1 MADLGKEIGWDDAIE
16 NEGTEPLPEGTYEF
30 TVASMERAHFGGS
43 EKMAPCNVANLDLL
57 IKDKDGRGRHV
68 LSIFV
73 ENGAQPEILYEAKPH
88 IGTDVLS
95 NVVKQMREKIAN

>member
-16 NEGTEPLPEGTYEF
+16 NEGTEFEPLQEGTYEF

-57 IKDKDGRGRHV
+57 IKDKDGKEHHV
-68 LSIFV
+68 FDSRRKGKHCGLTGMKCHALPARWKS
-73 ENGAQPEILYEAKPH
+73 
-88 IGTDVLS
+88 
-95 NVVKQMREKIAN
+95 

>member
-57 IKDKDGRGRHV
+57 IKDKDGKEHHV
-68 LSIFV
+68 FDS
-73 ENGAQPEILYEAKPH
+73 LYLNYALDRRRKGKHCGLTGMKCHALPARWK
-88 IGTDVLS
+88 S
-95 NVVKQMREKIAN
+95 

>member
-16 NEGTEPLPEGTYEF
+16 NEGTEFEPLPEGTYEF

-57 IKDKDGRGRHV
+57 IKDKDGKRN
-68 LSIFV
+68 IFW
-73 ENGAQPEILYEAKPH
+73 ENVHTNQEQE
-88 IGTDVLS
+88 
-95 NVVKQMREKIAN
+95 